1 MIEFKE
7 EYTNEIPY
15 SMGRSQLTQNQIWET
30 EDNGGFKKVIMD
42 ATVTNLERF
51 TKESVKSVIA
61 DYQKLIDSKQAIV
74 VFNLGSNYEIPM
86 SEMYG
91 RVTKVN
97 LRENNLLD
105 VEIVLFDT
113 PNGNIIYRQLK
124 ESFGKNM
131 YLSAVGISLNKN
143 HYLSAEGL
151 PLLPSND
158 IILTHLLNFKII

>member
-1 MIEFKE
+1 MIEFRE
-7 EYTNEIPY
+7 EYTDEIPY

-30 EDNGGFKKVIMD
+30 EDNGGFKKVIMN

-51 TKESVKSVIA
+51 TKESVKSAIA

-113 PNGNIIYRQLK
+113 PNGNIAYNLLK
-124 ESFGKNM
+124 DTFGENI
-131 YLSAVGISLNKN
+131 YLSAKGLSL
-143 HYLSAEGL
+143 SL
-151 PLLPSND
+151 PGGSK
-158 IILTHLLNFKII
+158 LTNLLNFKIM

>member
-7 EYTNEIPY
+7 EYTDEIPY
-15 SMGRSQLTQNQIWET
+15 SMGRSQLTQNQIWEI
-30 EDNGGFKKVIMD
+30 EDHGGFKKVIIN
-42 ATVTNLERF
+42 ATVTNLEKF
-51 TKESVKSVIA
+51 TKESIKTVVA
-61 DYQKLIDSKQAIV
+61 DYQKLIDSKEAV
-74 VFNLGSNYEIPM
+74 VAFNLDSNYAIPI
-86 SEMYG
+86 SEVYG
-91 RVTKVN
+91 RVTKIN

-105 VEIVLFDT
+105 VEIVLLDT

-158 IILTHLLNFKII
+158 IILTHLLNFKIM

>member
-1 MIEFKE
+1 MIEFRE
-7 EYTNEIPY
+7 EYTDEIPY

-30 EDNGGFKKVIMD
+30 EDNGGFKKVIMN

-51 TKESVKSVIA
+51 TKESVKSAIA
-61 DYQKLIDSKQAIV
+61 DYQKLIDSKQAIA

-113 PNGNIIYRQLK
+113 PNGNIAYNLLK
-124 ESFGKNM
+124 DTFGEN
-131 YLSAVGISLNKN
+131 I
-143 HYLSAEGL
+143 YLSAEGL
-151 PLLPSND
+151 SLSLPGGSK
-158 IILTHLLNFKII
+158 LTNLLNFKIM

>member
-1 MIEFKE
+1 MIEFRE
-7 EYTNEIPY
+7 EYTDEIPY

-30 EDNGGFKKVIMD
+30 EDNGGFKKVIMN

-51 TKESVKSVIA
+51 TKESVKSAIA

-113 PNGNIIYRQLK
+113 PNGNIAYNLLK
-124 ESFGKNM
+124 DTFGEN
-131 YLSAVGISLNKN
+131 I
-143 HYLSAEGL
+143 YLSAEGL
-151 PLLPSND
+151 SLSLPGGSK
-158 IILTHLLNFKII
+158 LTNLLNFKIM

>member
-7 EYTNEIPY
+7 EYTDEIPY

-30 EDNGGFKKVIMD
+30 EDHGGFKKVIMN

-51 TKESVKSVIA
+51 TKESVKSAIA
-61 DYQKLIDSKQAIV
+61 DYQKLIDSKQAIA

-113 PNGNIIYRQLK
+113 PNGNIAYSVLK
-124 ESFGKNM
+124 DTFGEN
-131 YLSAVGISLNKN
+131 I
-143 HYLSAEGL
+143 YLSAEGL
-151 PLLPSND
+151 SLSLPGGSK
-158 IILTHLLNFKII
+158 LTHLLNFKIM

>member
-7 EYTNEIPY
+7 EYTDEIPY

-30 EDNGGFKKVIMD
+30 EDHGGFKKVIIN
-42 ATVTNLERF
+42 ATVTNLENF
-51 TKESVKSVIA
+51 TKESVKAAVA
-61 DYQKLIDSKQAIV
+61 DYQKLIDSKEAV
-74 VFNLGSNYEIPM
+74 VAFNLGSNYEIPI
-86 SEMYG
+86 SEAYG

-105 VEIVLFDT
+105 VEIILLDT

-124 ESFGKNM
+124 ESLGKNM
-131 YLSAVGISLNKN
+131 YLSAIGISLNKN
-143 HYLSAEGL
+143 HYLSAESL

-158 IILTHLLNFKII
+158 IMLTHLLNFKII

>member
-15 SMGRSQLTQNQIWET
+15 SMGRSQMTQNQIWET
-30 EDNGGFKKVIMD
+30 EDHGGFKKVIMN

-51 TKESVKSVIA
+51 TKESVKSTIA

-113 PNGNIIYRQLK
+113 PNGNVAYNLLK
-124 ESFGKNM
+124 DTFGEN
-131 YLSAVGISLNKN
+131 I
-143 HYLSAEGL
+143 YLSAEGL
-151 PLLPSND
+151 SLSLPGGSK
-158 IILTHLLNFKII
+158 LTHLLNFKIM

>member
-1 MIEFKE
+1 MIEFRE

-30 EDNGGFKKVIMD
+30 EDNGGFKKVIMN

-51 TKESVKSVIA
+51 TKESVKSAIA
-61 DYQKLIDSKQAIV
+61 DYQKLIDSKEAIV

-113 PNGNIIYRQLK
+113 PNGNIAYNLLK
-124 ESFGKNM
+124 DTFGEN
-131 YLSAVGISLNKN
+131 I
-143 HYLSAEGL
+143 YLSAEGL
-151 PLLPSND
+151 SLSLPGGSK
-158 IILTHLLNFKII
+158 LTHLLNFKIM

>member
-30 EDNGGFKKVIMD
+30 EDHGGFKKVIMN

-51 TKESVKSVIA
+51 TKESVRSVIA
-61 DYQKLIDSKQAIV
+61 DYQKLIDYKEAIV
-74 VFNLGSNYEIPM
+74 VFNLGSNYEIPI

-105 VEIVLFDT
+105 VEIVLVDT
-113 PNGNIIYRQLK
+113 PNGNTAYRLLK
-124 ESFGKNM
+124 DTFGEN
-131 YLSAVGISLNKN
+131 I
-143 HYLSAEGL
+143 YLSAEGL
-151 PLLPSND
+151 SLSLPGGSE
-158 IILTHLLNFKII
+158 LTNILNFKIM